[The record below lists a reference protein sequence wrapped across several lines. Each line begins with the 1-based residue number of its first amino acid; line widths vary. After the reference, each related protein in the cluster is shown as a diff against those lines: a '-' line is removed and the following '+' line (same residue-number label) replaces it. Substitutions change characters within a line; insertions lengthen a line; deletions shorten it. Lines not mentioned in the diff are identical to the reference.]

1 MAATVVAAVVVP
13 ALVVADPAGAATRV
27 SISLDG
33 CKLPPGSLVTFSD
46 VGGHCDGSKRYPTI
60 TVGRD
65 DRYPDHGKLEPSV
78 DLFTAKNTGSCAFE
92 GSNAQFLVT
101 VRTPSTAVGTTK
113 LNLTQTGGP
122 ASSYVVHCYDAKGL
136 DCYGD
141 QRGNSPSGGQ
151 VSTYASLGPVTGSPT
166 AAPAGYTFCAYE
178 NGSCSFTPSARASIA
193 FGTDS
198 TYRYTDRPFVGG
210 GVKCTAA
217 ELGGDPTPGKPKACF
232 YKIIGKK

>member
-1 MAATVVAAVVVP
+1 MAAAVVAAVVVP
-13 ALVVADPAGAATRV
+13 VVVATGPVGAATQV
-27 SISLDG
+27 SISLDAF
-33 CKLPPGSLVTFSD
+33 KLPPGSLVTFSD
-46 VGGHCDGSKRYPTI
+46 VGGHCDGAKRYPTI

-65 DRYPDHGKLEPSV
+65 DRYPDHGKSEPFV

-92 GSNAQFLVT
+92 GSNAQFLAT

-113 LNLTQTGGP
+113 LNITQTGGP
-122 ASSYVVHCYDAKGL
+122 ASRYVVRCYDAKGL

-141 QRGNSPSGGQ
+141 DRGDAPSNGR
-151 VSTYASLGPVTGSPT
+151 VSIYVSLGPVTGSPT

-178 NGSCSFTPSARASIA
+178 NGNCSFTPSARASIA
-193 FGTDS
+193 FGTNGA
-198 TYRYTDRPFVGG
+198 YRYTDRPFVGG